1 MAFCMFHERKPAA
14 MTDEDLI
21 NVQHDIGRHE
31 DDLDRQLKQIQ
42 ALEKQVSDLK
52 TIVKNLF
59 VLCSSK
65 LGEGTTVWIEM
76 VPPGSRLNKEIL
88 MRTYIQM
95 LRGEFVAKV

>member
-1 MAFCMFHERKPAA
+1 MFHERKPAA

-52 TIVKNLF
+52 TIVRNLF
-59 VLCSSK
+59 VLCSS
-65 LGEGTTVWIEM
+65 
-76 VPPGSRLNKEIL
+76 
-88 MRTYIQM
+88 IQRFSDRQENAFKS
-95 LRGEFVAKV
+95 LEEQLKQ